1 MAVKLRLQRFGAHKT
16 PYYRIVASES
26 NRSRDGKFLDILG
39 TYEPLQG
46 KVSVDA
52 EKVQKWLGNGAQPTD
67 TVRSLFKKYS
77 VLSK

>member
-46 KVSVDA
+46 KVSVDS
-52 EKVQKWLGNGAQPTD
+52 EKVQKWIGMVHNQQILLK
-67 TVRSLFKKYS
+67 VYLRSIAY
-77 VLSK
+77 

>member
-52 EKVQKWLGNGAQPTD
+52 EKVQKWIGNGAQPTD
-67 TVRSLFKKYS
+67 TVKSLFKKYN